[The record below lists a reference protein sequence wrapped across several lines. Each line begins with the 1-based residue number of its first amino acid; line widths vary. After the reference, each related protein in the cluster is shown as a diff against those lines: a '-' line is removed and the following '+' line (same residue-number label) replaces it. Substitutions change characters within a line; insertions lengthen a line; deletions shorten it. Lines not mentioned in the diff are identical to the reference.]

1 MRKFAAAAVASLAA
15 ASVAA
20 AATAGAPYTL
30 VREGTISYSVAAAY
44 ASKIQVDEATEQ
56 VVPIQDTRFGF
67 KVISNK
73 PDKKA
78 YKLTWRVTC
87 TKAGKS
93 VTKDGVVKHRAP
105 YTFWKPVTIAGADTC
120 TVAILATR
128 YTKVGRMVAAI
139 LADYPAEA

>member
-1 MRKFAAAAVASLAA
+1 MRKLAAVALASLAA

-20 AATAGAPYTL
+20 AAGAPYTL

-44 ASKIQVDEATEQ
+44 ATKIQLDETET
-56 VVPIQDTRFGF
+56 VVPLVDTRFGF

-78 YKLTWRVTC
+78 YKLMWRITC

-120 TVAILATR
+120 TVAVLATR
-128 YTKVGRMVAAI
+128 YSKVGRMVAAI
-139 LADYPAEA
+139 LADHPAPA